1 MQILNQYENGN
12 VLTTLYVDGTR
23 ERLIL
28 GGSPVFNFP
37 ENIDVK
43 ITNYCDMDNV
53 CLYCHEKSN
62 KLGVHGNLNNLLT
75 KLEGLPAGVE
85 LAIGGGSTT
94 SHPNLTDFLVAAK
107 LKGFICNLTVNQLHL
122 KQDDKLIENLINN
135 DLIKGVGISYRS
147 DYNRYLLKYAQ
158 YEHTVI
164 HLIAGIDDY
173 SVINSLYKLGFRKF
187 LVLGYKTFG
196 NGTDYYNEN
205 KQLINRNIQM
215 WKMKI
220 AQYFNT
226 DMIISFDNLAI
237 NQLNIKRFLSNT
249 EWDLFYQG
257 DDFTCSMYIDAV
269 EETFAPTSRSA
280 ARVKFKETSLFE
292 YFNKRT
298 KFIETTDIN

>member
-122 KQDDKLIENLINN
+122 KQDDSLIKKLIN
-135 DLIKGVGISYRS
+135 DNLIKGIGISYRS
-147 DYNRYLLKYAQ
+147 DYCKYLLKYAQ

-298 KFIETTDIN
+298 KFIESTNIN

>member
-1 MQILNQYENGN
+1 MNHLHTYINGN
-12 VLTTLYVDGTR
+12 VTTTLFCDGTR
-23 ERLIL
+23 ERTFPET
-28 GGSPVFNFP
+28 GPDFVFP

-53 CLYCHEKSN
+53 CLYCHEQSN
-62 KLGVHGNLNNLLT
+62 KSGKHGNLKLL
-75 KLEGLPAGVE
+75 LEQLIGLPAGIE

-94 SHPNLTDFLVAAK
+94 SHPNLTEFLVAANK
-107 LKGFICNLTVNQLHL
+107 RGYICNLTVNQLHL
-122 KQDDKLIENLINN
+122 KQDDKLIENLIAK

-147 DYNRYLLKYAQ
+147 DFNKYLLKYAN

-173 SVINSLYKLGFRKF
+173 SVINNLYNLGFRKF

-196 NGTDYYNEN
+196 NGTDYYNDN
-205 KQLINRNIQM
+205 TKSITRNIQM

-269 EETFAPTSRSA
+269 EETFAPTSRSSVRA
-280 ARVKFKETSLFE
+280 SFKDTDLLT
-292 YFNKRT
+292 YFSKRT
-298 KFIETTDIN
+298 KFVEVSNIN